1 MPICYKIDND
11 KYTLGLW
18 NLSEAENQLVDSF
31 SKIAP
36 QEEII
41 KAEKF
46 KYPARKS
53 EWIATRLLMYHL
65 LNKVVTIEYDQNGK
79 PIIENQNQCISISHT
94 KGMVA
99 VIIAKN
105 LAGID
110 IELMN
115 DRVLKIENK
124 FLSGIE
130 QNQIPSGSKSSHL
143 LAYWSAKETLYKISG
158 GKGLDFRKN
167 LYITPFQLRNEGEF
181 TGEVNTNNQTIGYR
195 LNYFVYDKNNTHGNY
210 LIVYYYN

>member
-11 KYTLGLW
+11 NYTLGLW
-18 NLSEAENQLVDSF
+18 KLSEDENQLIDSF

-36 QEEII
+36 QDEII

-46 KYPARKS
+46 KYSARKS

-65 LNKVVTIEYDQNGK
+65 LNKVVTIDYDQNGK
-79 PIIENQNQCISISHT
+79 PLIENQNQCISISHT

-110 IELMN
+110 IELIN

-124 FLSGIE
+124 FMSGIE
-130 QNQIPSGSKSSHL
+130 RNQISDDTKSTHL

-158 GKGLDFRKN
+158 GKGLDFKKN
-167 LYITPFQLRNEGEF
+167 LYVNPFQLRNKGEF
-181 TGEVNTNNQTIGYR
+181 TGEVITNNQTIGYR
-195 LNYFVYDKNNTHGNY
+195 LNYFIYDQNIVDSNY

>member
-18 NLSEAENQLVDSF
+18 KLSEDESQLVDSF

-36 QEEII
+36 PDEII

-65 LNKVVTIEYDQNGK
+65 LDKVVAIDYDQNGK

-110 IELMN
+110 IELIN
-115 DRVLKIENK
+115 DRVLKIGNK
-124 FLSGIE
+124 FMSGIE
-130 QNQIPSGSKSSHL
+130 RNQVSSDAKSTHL
-143 LAYWSAKETLYKISG
+143 LAYWSAKETLFKISG
-158 GKGLDFRKN
+158 GKGLDFKKN
-167 LYITPFQLRNEGEF
+167 LYINPFQLRNKGEF
-181 TGEVNTNNQTIGYR
+181 TGEVITNNQTIGYR
-195 LNYFVYDKNNTHGNY
+195 LNYFMYDENNQNINY